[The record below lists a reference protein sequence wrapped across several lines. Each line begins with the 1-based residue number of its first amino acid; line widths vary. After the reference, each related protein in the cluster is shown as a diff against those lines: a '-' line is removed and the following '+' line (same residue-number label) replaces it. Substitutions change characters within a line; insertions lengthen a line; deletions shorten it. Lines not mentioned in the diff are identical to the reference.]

1 MYQLLNKH
9 EWSIGDPF
17 LLNKKDLHGFIPI
30 QYQIEVYKAK
40 LKNELTQ
47 SYIYIYIY
55 IYIYHI

>member
-9 EWSIGDPF
+9 EWSIDDPF

-30 QYQIEVYKAK
+30 QYQIEVYKAN
-40 LKNELTQ
+40 LKNELTKL
-47 SYIYIYIY
+47 YMY